1 MMNIL
6 RTAAYVFSATL
17 LPSLVWAQEAVV
29 APVTDS
35 MPAAPLMPETAHA
48 TAPEAAH
55 HGGLP
60 QFDPT
65 SWPSQIF
72 WLVLFFAIL
81 YVFFSRKALPAI
93 GQTVQNRKDH
103 IQKNLDEAAK
113 LSAESA
119 RIKSL
124 YEQSLKEASSR
135 AALAVKDAGDAGKAK
150 LAAGLADFRTRAE
163 AEIAAAESRIEQS
176 KDNVLSD
183 INRIAA
189 EIASEAAEKI
199 AGIRADTSQA
209 ETVVRTI
216 RANKAKAA

>member
-1 MMNIL
+1 MMKIL
-6 RTAAYVFSATL
+6 RTAASVFSATL

-29 APVTDS
+29 APVTEA
-35 MPAAPLMPETAHA
+35 MPAAAGSAMTDSAVPEA
-48 TAPEAAH
+48 AAH

-72 WLVLFFAIL
+72 WLVLFFAVL
-81 YVFFSRKALPAI
+81 YFFFSRKALPAI
-93 GQTVQNRKDH
+93 AQTLQNRKDH
-103 IQKNLDEAAK
+103 IKKDLDEAAK

-119 RIKSL
+119 QIKSL

-135 AALAVKDAGDAGKAK
+135 AALAVKEAGEAGKAK

-216 RANKAKAA
+216 RAKAKAA

>member
-6 RTAAYVFSATL
+6 RTAAYVFLATL
-17 LPSLVWAQEAVV
+17 LPSLVWAQESVV
-29 APVTDS
+29 APITDS
-35 MPAAPLMPETAHA
+35 MPAAAPVMAETAHA

-93 GQTVQNRKDH
+93 GQTVQKRKDH
-103 IQKNLDEAAK
+103 IQKDLDEAAK

-124 YEQSLKEASSR
+124 YEQSLKEASNR
-135 AALAVKDAGDAGKAK
+135 AALAVKDAGDTGKAK

-163 AEIAAAESRIEQS
+163 SEIAAAENRIEQS

-183 INRIAA
+183 ICWHISEKPLMHEATFWFVIACWA
-189 EIASEAAEKI
+189 W
-199 AGIRADTSQA
+199 
-209 ETVVRTI
+209 
-216 RANKAKAA
+216 ANSAFNLW

>member
-1 MMNIL
+1 MMKAL
-6 RTAAYVFSATL
+6 RTAVVSGVLASL
-17 LPSLVWAQEAVV
+17 LPGLVWAQGSVV
-29 APVTDS
+29 TPVTDALPVAD
-35 MPAAPLMPETAHA
+35 PA
-48 TAPEAAH
+48 EAVH

-60 QFDPT
+60 QFDPA

-72 WLVLFFAIL
+72 WLVLFFAVL
-81 YVFFSRKALPAI
+81 YFFFSQKALPAI
-93 GQTVQNRKDH
+93 GRTLQNRKAH
-103 IQKNLDEAAK
+103 IQKELDEAAR

-119 RIKSL
+119 RIKSA

-135 AALAVKDAGDAGKAK
+135 AASAVKEAGEAGKER
-150 LAAGLADFRTRAE
+150 LAAGLATFRTRAE
-163 AEIAAAESRIEQS
+163 TQIAEAEARIAQS

-216 RANKAKAA
+216 RAKTKAA